1 MPSTRLE
8 LSRMFGLR
16 RGPQVRRYDLHHSP
30 VTIMFVRLC
39 LHPDGGLKR
48 RRGRRQGVGWN
59 ENLRE
64 ESEGRTTHVRG
75 PPTDP
80 VDHQLKIFIEAV
92 VNVMTSSLLFFCQ
105 SGVSTNTKETKVY
118 GRPRTSRHAHP
129 ILLYL
134 PTLLLKCPSSRLP
147 LSARRQYS
155 PPNSTY
161 LQPPPFLK
169 SATNNFLL
177 DIYASV

>member
-80 VDHQLKIFIEAV
+80 VDHQFEDLHWSSRQRHDV
-92 VNVMTSSLLFFCQ
+92 VTPVFLSIRSLYQYQGDQGLRSSSHFTPCTSDPTL
-105 SGVSTNTKETKVY
+105 STN
-118 GRPRTSRHAHP
+118 
-129 ILLYL
+129 
-134 PTLLLKCPSSRLP
+134 SS
-147 LSARRQYS
+147 SEMS
-155 PPNSTY
+155 IFSTT
-161 LQPPPFLK
+161 P
-169 SATNNFLL
+169 
-177 DIYASV
+177 VC